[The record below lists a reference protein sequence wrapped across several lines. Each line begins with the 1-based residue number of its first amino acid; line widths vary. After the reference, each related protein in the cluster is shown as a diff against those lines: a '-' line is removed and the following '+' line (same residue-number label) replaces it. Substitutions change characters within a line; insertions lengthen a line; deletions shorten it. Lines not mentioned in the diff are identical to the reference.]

1 MTELAQNNVINYRQ
15 LDGVNQSLLKRLES
29 GPFYLE
35 QDSSAD
41 HLVLGQ
47 LVEDLFMG
55 SDTQQYLILDL
66 PSKATNLGKF
76 LAEITQHW
84 QEANKYPDDS
94 VKQAIYTRLG
104 MKSPKFEVLLGS
116 AEEHFSLIDKEI
128 NWDETIVLNRALWD
142 KADRMV
148 SKLKACPLVTELL
161 REDDINRIVMK
172 KVPLQ
177 WAQEFMYTF
186 DQGQMSVE
194 AKGELDYMLIDHEKK
209 VISFVDLKTS
219 GQSIYYFK
227 SSFRKFRYD
236 IQAAYYYLGLAAFVN
251 KEYPGYALGEVKY
264 LAVDDYTPRPLIHT
278 ISSET
283 LDKGIHGYVNPW
295 GDRVPGINELLSLYL
310 YYEKNG
316 YEYPAE
322 VQQTGSILI

>member
-1 MTELAQNNVINYRQ
+1 M
-15 LDGVNQSLLKRLES
+15 NQSLLKKLES
-29 GPFYLE
+29 GPFYFE
-35 QDSSAD
+35 QDNSAD

-47 LVEDLFMG
+47 LVEDIFMG
-55 SDTQQYLILDL
+55 SDTTKYLILDL
-66 PSKATNLGKF
+66 PSRATNLGKF
-76 LAEITQHW
+76 IAEITDHW
-84 QEANKYPDDS
+84 QHANKYPDETI
-94 VKQAIYTRLG
+94 KQAIYTRLG
-104 MKSPKFEVLLGS
+104 MKSPTFEVLS
-116 AEEHFSLIDKEI
+116 ASVEEHFSLLDKDID
-128 NWDETIVLNRALWD
+128 WDDITVLARALWD

-148 SKLKACPLVTELL
+148 SKLRACPLVTELL
-161 REDDINRIVMK
+161 REDNLNRIVMK

-177 WAQEFMYTF
+177 WTQEFMYTF
-186 DQGQMSVE
+186 DKGPMSVK
-194 AKGELDYMLIDHEKK
+194 AKGELDYMLINHEEKI
-209 VISFVDLKTS
+209 ISFVDLKTS

-251 KEYPGYALGEVKY
+251 KEYPGYTLGEVKY
-264 LAVDDYTPRPLIHT
+264 LAVDDSTPRPLIYT

-295 GDRVPGINELLSLYL
+295 GDRIPGINELLSLYL